1 MAFLDIHSHD
11 IQGLPK
17 ETLQELVRRL
27 CAAELAARGLPPTGV
42 VSGDNMNA
50 ADGGVDIMVNTDS
63 RISECGFIPKGQTA
77 FQVKQTPMP
86 PSKIKKEMRGGNGR
100 LNAAVARVLKSGGA
114 YIITCGKD
122 SVSPAGIEAR
132 KKTMQE
138 AAIPGA
144 RVDFY
149 DSARIA
155 EWVRYHS
162 PITKWLR
169 KQMKQSAAG
178 LPGMPGVS
186 YDEWSASH
194 LRGQN
199 KTGYVVD
206 KDILLIDRRRGKEM
220 PVKKGI
226 AKIREQLRQSN
237 SAVRIVG
244 LSGMGKTRLALAL
257 FDPKVRGGKPLN
269 KHWAIYA
276 DSSRDSDSSLI
287 NLAEDLAA
295 KKEPVFLVVDNCSQK
310 LHRELT
316 SVCSENNRVKLITI
330 ELDIR
335 DDIPESTSAFQLKCE
350 SKAVVEELIMENF
363 KNINQADR
371 ARIAEFCGGNPR
383 MGLILAELAKDT
395 GGLATVR
402 DAEFLNRLF
411 RDADEQLKRTAEV
424 CSLVYSFGVDGEYG
438 QELAILADLIDQKPK
453 AAYSKVADLLG
464 RGIAQKRGD
473 MRAILPDAL
482 ANRFAT
488 NALEHIPND
497 AILSDF
503 LAKGNERLLRSF
515 SRRLGYLHSHE
526 KAQAIA
532 KDWLASDL
540 RDIPNRASGDL
551 RDLRMEVLQ
560 NIAPVQP
567 KLTLE
572 FIKRAADNGVL
583 SREFP
588 YVKEYMHLLFNLAYE
603 EEDFDAAADLLVR
616 MALSDY
622 EHTDREDVRKT
633 LCSLFGYS
641 LSGTYAPLKKR
652 LAFIKKTIEAEEE
665 EEWQLGLRML
675 SSTMSRSGSRLHL
688 LHAGFGARSRGF
700 GYNAGRDR
708 DWFKECIGYA
718 AELAASKSPVASE
731 AMSMLAKQF
740 RELWTVGLDVE
751 LEDAAHEIAKH
762 GNSHEMAIAV
772 LETIRFEGERMSEA
786 RRKRLLA
793 IKELFAPANLQ
804 DKFKM
809 LFVAD
814 GEYHIMS
821 HTNLD
826 GEPADAGQAD
836 KSIRDLG
843 ADIARSES
851 DFKALLRDM
860 LTVSHHELVT
870 LGRGLADGCDDCRR
884 MWGDFHS
891 NLSGIAKDKQI
902 LAVPAGFITGV
913 AQNPKTRHI
922 AVEILEQVVTDD
934 IFARFYPRLEPFNEK
949 LEGAAGRVQRS
960 IDFGKAPAHEYKFLA
975 WGGHHKIFN
984 DETLAGIVN
993 SLMSIPNGIDAAIEI
1008 LSMRFYN
1015 EGEGHTHTNPAIIK
1029 CCRDVVG
1036 RMSFSYRDM
1045 SGGIS
1050 HSVGKIVGASFRGS
1064 DAEPAARKL
1073 CQKLARAL
1081 QKGKLHAE
1089 HYILHPLAQMHP
1101 EIFLDEFLVI
1111 KDTFYLNEI
1120 SSAVAKIEDHIVDW
1134 CEKHP
1139 AERYPQ
1145 AAVAVRSCRTAE
1157 NKKKE
1162 FTPIAQ
1168 RIINNAP
1175 DKAKV
1180 LKHLWRGFYP
1190 MIYSGSRVP
1199 IIDGQLELC
1208 ATLQKHDNPEVVQ
1221 WAKRQEKYLKEER
1234 QWALE
1239 NEDKDDDSAPSS
1251 FE

>member
-1 MAFLDIHSHD
+1 MAFLDIHSQD

-86 PSKIKKEMRGGNGR
+86 RSKIKKEMLGGNGR

-114 YIITCGKD
+114 YIIACGKD
-122 SVSPAGIEAR
+122 SVSPAGIETR

-138 AAIPGA
+138 AALPGA

-155 EWVRYHS
+155 QWVRCHS

-178 LPGMPGVS
+178 LPGLS
-186 YDEWSASH
+186 YDEWYASH

-257 FDPKVRGGKPLN
+257 FDPKVGGGKPLN

-276 DSSRDSDSSLI
+276 DSGRDSDSSLI

-295 KKEPVFLVVDNCSQK
+295 QKEPVFLVVDNCSQK

-350 SKAVVEELIMENF
+350 SKAVVEELIMDNF

-371 ARIAEFCGGNPR
+371 DRIAEFCGGNPR
-383 MGLILAELAKDT
+383 MGLILAELAKDA
-395 GGLATVR
+395 GDLATVR

-424 CSLVYSFGVDGEYG
+424 CSLVYSFGVDGAYK
-438 QELAILADLIDQKPK
+438 QELAILANLIDQKQK
-453 AAYSKVADLLG
+453 TAYSKVAELLE

-515 SRRLGYLHSHE
+515 SRRLGYLHNHE

-532 KDWLASDL
+532 KDWLAGDL
-540 RDIPNRASGDL
+540 RDIPNKASGDL

-567 KLTLE
+567 RLTLE

-588 YVKEYMHLLFNLAYE
+588 YVKEYTHLLFNLAYKE
-603 EEDFDAAADLLVR
+603 KDFDAAADLLVR

-622 EHTDREDVRKT
+622 EYNDRENVRKT

-641 LSGTYAPLKKR
+641 LSGTYAPLQRR

-675 SSTMSRSGSRLHL
+675 SSTMSRSGSSVHL
-688 LHAGFGARSRGF
+688 LYAGFGARSRGF
-700 GYNAGRDR
+700 GYDAGSDR
-708 DWFKECIGYA
+708 DWFKQCIGYA
-718 AELAASKSPVASE
+718 AKLAVSESPAASG

-740 RELWTVGLDVE
+740 RELWTVGLDAE
-751 LEDAAHEIAKH
+751 LEGAAREIAKH
-762 GNSHEMAIAV
+762 GNSHKMAIAV
-772 LETIRFEGERMSEA
+772 LETIRFEGERMSETQ
-786 RRKRLLA
+786 RKRLLA
-793 IKELFAPANLQ
+793 IKELFAPANLR

-809 LFVAD
+809 FFVAD

-826 GEPADAGQAD
+826 GEPAEAGQTD
-836 KSIRDLG
+836 KYIRAMG

-851 DFKALLRDM
+851 DFNALLRDM
-860 LTVSHHELVT
+860 LTVSHHGLVT

-884 MWGDFHS
+884 MWVDFHS
-891 NLSGIAKDKQI
+891 KLSGIAKDKQI
-902 LAVPAGFITGV
+902 LAVPAGFVTGV

-922 AVEILEQVVTDD
+922 AVEILEEVVTDD

-949 LEGAAGRVQRS
+949 LDGAAVRVQRS

-993 SLMSIPNGIDAAIEI
+993 SLMNIPNGIDAAIEI

-1015 EGEGHTHTNPAIIK
+1015 EGEGYAHTNPAIIK
-1029 CCRDVVG
+1029 CCREVVG

-1064 DAEPAARKL
+1064 DAEPTARVL
-1073 CQKLARAL
+1073 CKKLARAL
-1081 QKGKLHAE
+1081 HKGNLYAE
-1089 HYILHPLAQMHP
+1089 HYILHPLARMHP
-1101 EIFLDEFLVI
+1101 EIFLDEFLST
-1111 KDTFYLNEI
+1111 KDTFYLNEVSGSI
-1120 SSAVAKIEDHIVDW
+1120 AEIKDDTIIDW
-1134 CEKHP
+1134 CEKRP

-1145 AAVAVRSCRTAE
+1145 AAVVVNSCDTVE
-1157 NKKKE
+1157 GKKKE
-1162 FTPIAQ
+1162 FTSIAR

-1180 LKHLWRGFYP
+1180 LKYLWRGFFP
-1190 MIYSGSRVP
+1190 IVYSGSRVP
-1199 IIDGQLELC
+1199 IIDGELELC
-1208 ATLQKHDNPEVVQ
+1208 ATLQKHDNPEVVK
-1221 WAKRQEKYLKEER
+1221 WAKRQEKYLREDR
-1234 QWALE
+1234 QRVLE
-1239 NEDKDDDSAPSS
+1239 DENKDDDSAPSS